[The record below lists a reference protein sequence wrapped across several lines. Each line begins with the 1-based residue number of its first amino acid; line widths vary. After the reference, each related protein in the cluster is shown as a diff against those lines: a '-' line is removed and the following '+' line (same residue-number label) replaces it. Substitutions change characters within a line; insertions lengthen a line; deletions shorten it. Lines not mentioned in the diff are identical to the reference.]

1 MLLRMDIITALL
13 AAIDLARDKRFEQA
27 EAALRTILAAEPG
40 QPSALFV
47 LGQCLLA
54 TGRAGEA
61 TEPLAHH
68 LQLRP
73 DHHPGRIALARAQL
87 IAGLP
92 ADVLDTLAPLPDSA
106 HTLRGSALAALGR
119 PAEAVDAFTLA
130 LEADPADAEA
140 ALNLGNA
147 HADLDAPELAERH
160 IRQAIALRPGLAEAH
175 ASLGHLL
182 GEAGRA
188 REAVA
193 AADAAIALRP
203 DFALAHWNAGVAL
216 LLGGEWEAGWQ
227 RYEWR
232 KRHFAGS
239 FKRPATPEW
248 GGEPLRG
255 RTILVLA
262 EQGLGDTIQFSR
274 YLPLLVAKGARVA
287 LECATS
293 LARLLSHIPSVTAH
307 APGARPAHDCW
318 VDQMSLP
325 RLFGTTPETVPPP
338 AALAQSGG
346 CWDWALPSGLRV
358 GLVWAGNPLHSNDRR
373 RSIDPAM
380 LAPILGAPGCS
391 FVSLQTGPQAG
402 AMAGVL
408 DLSAQLADWQATA
421 ALLGAMDLVVTVDTA
436 VAHLAGTLGVPT
448 WLMLPHAPDWRWM
461 LGRDDTPWYSA
472 MRLFRQDRPGD
483 WAGVV
488 QRVASAL
495 TGSRMR
501 GYVMAMPPFTCS
513 VAPVTHAASSDAR

>member
-1 MLLRMDIITALL
+1 MDIITALL

-27 EAALRTILAAEPG
+27 EAMLRTILVAEPA

-54 TGRAGEA
+54 TGRAAEA

-73 DHHPGRIALARAQL
+73 GHNPGRIALARAQL

-92 ADVLDTLAPLPDSA
+92 EDALDTLAPLPDAA
-106 HTLRGSALAALGR
+106 HTLRGTALAALGR
-119 PAEAVDAFTLA
+119 AAEAVDAFTLA

-147 HADLDAPELAERH
+147 HADLGAPELAERC
-160 IRQAIALRPGLAEAH
+160 IRQAIALQPGLAEAH

-182 GEAGRA
+182 GETGRV

-193 AADAAIALRP
+193 AAEAAIALRP

-216 LLGGEWEAGWQ
+216 LLGGEWKAGWE

-232 KRHFAGS
+232 KRHFADS
-239 FKRPATPEW
+239 FNRPATPEW
-248 GGEPLRG
+248 AGEPLHG

-262 EQGLGDTIQFSR
+262 EQGMGDTIQFSR
-274 YLPLLVAKGARVA
+274 YLPLLVAKGARAAV
-287 LECATS
+287 ECADS
-293 LARLLSHIPSVTAH
+293 LATLLSGIPGIATH
-307 APGARPAHDCW
+307 PRGAMPAHDCW

-325 RLFGTTPETVPPP
+325 RLFGTTPETVPLP
-338 AALAQSGG
+338 AMLTQSGG
-346 CWDWALPSGLRV
+346 GWDRALPAGLRV
-358 GLVWAGNPLHSNDRR
+358 GLVWAGNPLHSNDHR
-373 RSIDPAM
+373 RSIDPAV
-380 LAPILGAPGCS
+380 LAPILGTPGCT

-402 AMAGVL
+402 ALAGVL

-421 ALLGAMDLVVTVDTA
+421 ALLGALDLVVSVDTA

-483 WAGVV
+483 WTCVV
-488 QRVASAL
+488 QRVANALSASL
-495 TGSRMR
+495 AG